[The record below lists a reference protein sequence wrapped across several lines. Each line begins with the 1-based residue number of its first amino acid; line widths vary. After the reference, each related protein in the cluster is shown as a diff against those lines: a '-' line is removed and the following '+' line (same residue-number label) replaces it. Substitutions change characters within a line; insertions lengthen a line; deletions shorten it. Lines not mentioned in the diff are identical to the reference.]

1 MSFQLWHKIIIIKA
15 NLSVLNAWA
24 PRMTDSKKPLN
35 FIEKIIE
42 EDISTGKISQL
53 KTRFPPE
60 PNGYLHIGHAKSI
73 CLNFGLAKK
82 YGGTCNLRFDDTNP
96 EKEDEEFVESIKEDV
111 KWLGFQWEGDIHFT
125 SDYFEHLHE
134 WAIGLIKQDKAYVC
148 DLSPDQ
154 AREYRGTLT
163 EPGKNSPYRERTV
176 EENLDLFTRMAAGEF
191 DEGACSLRVKIDM
204 AHPNMQM
211 RDPIIYR
218 IKKAAHHQTGDKWC
232 IYPSYDYA
240 HGQGDAIEGITH
252 SICTLEFE
260 EHRPLYDWFIENLP
274 VPSKPHQ
281 YEFSRLNVNY
291 TVTSKRK
298 LKQLVDEGVVTGWDD
313 PRMPTISGM
322 RRRGYTPKSIR
333 DFIDSTGVTRNDGV
347 VDVSQLEFA
356 VREDLNENAP
366 RAMCVLNPLK
376 VTLTNYPVDKTE
388 TMMAPGHPNRDD
400 LGERSLPF
408 SREIFIDEDDFRE
421 EANKKYKRL
430 VIGKRVRLRNAYII
444 EADEAVKDEDGNI
457 IEVKARVIENTVGK
471 NPQDGIKAKGVI
483 HWVSADKHVDC
494 DVRLYDRLF
503 TEESPGAGGK
513 DLMDSINPESLTIV
527 TGCKAELGLE
537 NARTDI
543 PYQFEREGYFFVDAK
558 DTSKDKLVL
567 NRTIGL
573 RDTWNK

>member
-1 MSFQLWHKIIIIKA
+1 
-15 NLSVLNAWA
+15 
-24 PRMTDSKKPLN
+24 MTDSKRPLN

-42 EDISTGKISQL
+42 EDIACGKISQL

-73 CLNFGLAKK
+73 CLNFGLAQK

-125 SDYFEHLHE
+125 SDYFDQLYD
-134 WAIGLIKQDKAYVC
+134 WAIGLIKAGKAYVC
-148 DLSPDQ
+148 DLNADEI
-154 AREYRGTLT
+154 REYRGNLT
-163 EPGKNSPYRERTV
+163 EPGKDSPYRDRSV
-176 EENLDLFTRMAAGEF
+176 DENLALFEKMRAGEF
-191 DEGACSLRVKIDM
+191 DEGSCSLRVKIDM

-211 RDPIIYR
+211 RDPVIYR
-218 IKKAAHHQTGDKWC
+218 IKKASHHQTGDKWC

-274 VPSKPHQ
+274 VPSTPHQ

-333 DFIDSTGVTRNDGV
+333 DFIESTGVTRNDGV

-376 VTLTNYPVDKTE
+376 VTLTNYPADKTE
-388 TMMAPGHPNRDD
+388 TMIASGHPNRDD
-400 LGERSLPF
+400 MEERSLPF
-408 SREIFIDEDDFRE
+408 GREIFIDQADFKE

-430 VIGKRVRLRNAYII
+430 VLGKRVRLRNAYII
-444 EADEAVKDEDGNI
+444 EADEAVKDDAGNI

-471 NPQDGIKAKGVI
+471 NPEDGIKAKGVI
-483 HWVSADKHVDC
+483 HWVSATDNVDC
-494 DVRLYDRLF
+494 EVRLYDRLF
-503 TEESPGAGGK
+503 TEEAPDAGDK
-513 DLMDSINPESLTIV
+513 DMMDFINPDNLIV
-527 TGCKAELGLE
+527 ITGCKAEQSL
-537 NARTDI
+537 AKPRTDI
-543 PYQFEREGYFFVDAK
+543 PYQFEREGYFFVDTPVETR
-558 DTSKDKLVL
+558 DSRDNKLVF

>member
-1 MSFQLWHKIIIIKA
+1 
-15 NLSVLNAWA
+15 
-24 PRMTDSKKPLN
+24 MTDSKRPLN

-42 EDISTGKISQL
+42 EDIASGKISQL

-73 CLNFGLAKK
+73 CLNFGLAQK

-96 EKEDEEFVESIKEDV
+96 EKEDEEFVDSIKEDV

-125 SDYFEHLHE
+125 SDYFDQLYE
-134 WAIGLIKQDKAYVC
+134 WAIGLIKEGKAYVC
-148 DLSPDQ
+148 DLNADEI
-154 AREYRGTLT
+154 REYRGNLT
-163 EPGKNSPYRERTV
+163 EPGKNSPYRDRSV
-176 EENLDLFTRMAAGEF
+176 DENLELFEKMRAGEF
-191 DEGACSLRVKIDM
+191 DEGSCSLRVKIDM

-211 RDPIIYR
+211 RDPVVYR
-218 IKKAAHHQTGDKWC
+218 IKKASHHQTGDKWC

-274 VPSKPHQ
+274 VPSTPHQ

-356 VREDLNENAP
+356 VREDLNQNAP
-366 RAMCVLNPLK
+366 RAMCVLKPLK
-376 VTLTNYPVDKTE
+376 VTLTNYPEDKTE
-388 TMMAPGHPNRDD
+388 IMVAPGHPNRDD
-400 LGERSLPF
+400 MAERKLPF
-408 SREIFIDEDDFRE
+408 SREIYIDQADFRE

-444 EADEAVKDEDGNI
+444 EADEAVKNDNGEI
-457 IEVKARVIENTVGK
+457 IEVRARIIENTVGK
-471 NPQDGIKAKGVI
+471 NPEDGIKAKGVI
-483 HWVSADKHVDC
+483 HWVSAADHVDC
-494 DVRLYDRLF
+494 EVRLYDRLF
-503 TEESPGAGGK
+503 TEEAPDAGGK
-513 DLMDSINPESLTIV
+513 DMMDSVNPDNLIV
-527 TGCKAELGLE
+527 ITGCKAEQSL
-537 NARTDI
+537 AKPRTDI
-543 PYQFEREGYFFVDAK
+543 PYQFEREGYFFVD
-558 DTSKDKLVL
+558 TSVETRDSRDNKLVF